1 MKKFTTY
8 IRRIM
13 GRLNDSACHLPL
25 FLLCSIIAVVACLI
39 VLPKQEF
46 SQQENRTLQ
55 QFPTLSMEKITDG
68 SFMDEMSDFIG
79 DQFPGR
85 QFFVSL
91 NTVVCYAEGRR
102 DIGGSYSGTS
112 AESGVYFGKQNHL
125 YEMLPPDRNKIF
137 QKNAAG
143 LISFAQKAKIP
154 LYILPVPSGTTE
166 QPENLPFSAPENEQR
181 DELRELQSEAAGTVK
196 VADLFDDLS
205 LKKTGRD
212 FYFKT
217 DHHWN
222 TDGAYVGY
230 SRLCGMMNLQRTPQS
245 QFLYRTVSGNFLG
258 TLYSKALLPWQ
269 TPDSF
274 VLPYKADGWSLT
286 QVIGGTAHDGIYWN
300 QYLAEKDKYSVYLG
314 GNPGVTVIRNSAGG
328 KGKILLLKD
337 SYANSII
344 PYLAT
349 NFAEI
354 HVVDLRYYN
363 KNIYDYVVQN
373 GIKQAAAVYS
383 FSQLSEVPFAN
394 KLLK

>member
-1 MKKFTTY
+1 MEKLRGY
-8 IRRIM
+8 LRRFFSC
-13 GRLNDSACHLPL
+13 LADTSCYLPL
-25 FLLCSIIAVVACLI
+25 FLLFSIAAVMICLI
-39 VLPKQEF
+39 VLPKQQF
-46 SQQENRTLQ
+46 SEQENRILQ
-55 QFPTLSMEKITDG
+55 QLPTPSLEKIADG

-91 NTVVCYAEGRR
+91 NTVACLAEGRK
-102 DIGGSYSGTS
+102 DIGGSYSEAS
-112 AESGVYFGKQNHL
+112 AESGAYFGRQNHL
-125 YEMLPPDRNKIF
+125 YEMLLPDRDKIF
-137 QKNAAG
+137 EKNAAG
-143 LISFAQKAKIP
+143 LISFSQKAKIP
-154 LYILPVPSGTTE
+154 LYILPVPSGATE
-166 QPENLPFSAPENEQR
+166 QQENLPFSAPENGQR
-181 DELRELQSEAAGTVK
+181 NELYELQSEAAGTVK

-205 LKKTGRD
+205 LQKTGRD

-230 SRLCGMMNLQRTPQS
+230 SKLCGMMNLPSTPQS
-245 QFLYRTVSGNFLG
+245 QFSYRTVSRSFLG
-258 TLYSKALLPWQ
+258 TLYSKALLPGQ

-286 QVIGGTAHDGIYWN
+286 QEVNGTAHEGIYWD

-337 SYANSII
+337 SYANSMI

-354 HVVDLRYYN
+354 HLVDLRYYN

-373 GIKQAAAVYS
+373 GIQQAAAVYS
-383 FSQLSEVPFAN
+383 FSQLSEVPLAN